1 MHHLCILYMFNH
13 LASLFLTAGNA
24 RRKDMWGVTW
34 HDEVIWV
41 HICVGLRDFERP
53 KCAIWMTCKA
63 LVYLLLTWGS
73 DFPVKSWT
81 CFPWWSSIA
90 AAPFQNKRWSKI
102 NQTVDQT
109 PPVDADAWSFQSLH
123 HQCCWNCH
131 YWYYYLG
138 CIATKQPSSST
149 SFQNPLWHQGSAR
162 LTLTVRLLFIT
173 PRDGKQIMIQ
183 LLQMPKWYHLCD
195 FKWVQAAP
203 SAANARRASS
213 ASFDFASP

>member
-1 MHHLCILYMFNH
+1 MSAHMC
-13 LASLFLTAGNA
+13 
-24 RRKDMWGVTW
+24 
-34 HDEVIWV
+34 
-41 HICVGLRDFERP
+41 GLRDFEGP

-90 AAPFQNKRWSKI
+90 AAPFQNKRVLKQNQPNCSK
-102 NQTVDQT
+102 NVTT

-138 CIATKQPSSST
+138 GGIVTASSPSSHQAAPASKVNEFVAPRLCST
-149 SFQNPLWHQGSAR
+149 HSHCPTPLLYHASKEGK
-162 LTLTVRLLFIT
+162 
-173 PRDGKQIMIQ
+173 GKQIY
-183 LLQMPKWYHLCD
+183 L
-195 FKWVQAAP
+195 
-203 SAANARRASS
+203 
-213 ASFDFASP
+213 